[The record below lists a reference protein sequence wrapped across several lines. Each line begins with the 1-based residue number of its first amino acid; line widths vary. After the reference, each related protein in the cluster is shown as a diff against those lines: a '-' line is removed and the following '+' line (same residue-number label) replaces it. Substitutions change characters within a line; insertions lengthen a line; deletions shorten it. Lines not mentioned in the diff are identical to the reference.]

1 MKVFSFHLR
10 GKMAHFRKY
19 YSNSSALSYFIP
31 PRTTV
36 AGILA
41 GLLGKERDT
50 YYDEFSLGKCQI
62 ALATQAPIKKCI
74 QKLNLLMIKKENKA
88 FNGSAEYP
96 SQTATEL
103 IIPQNLQ
110 NGYIDYQIWVTHEDN
125 EIMAQLENL
134 VRKDFVGYFS
144 KGISVALGTAYN
156 LGWLE
161 KGQILE
167 GEEIKEVTS
176 IEIDSVIPQNKCREV
191 ILDGI
196 ADGQYRLIKEEVP
209 LEFDRDRRITPR
221 GLGNMIINLT
231 GQTVKATV
239 NSFVRLENE
248 KNITW
253 ME

>member
-31 PRTTV
+31 PRATI

-50 YYDEFSLGKCQI
+50 YYHEFSLQKCQI
-62 ALATQAPIKKCI
+62 TLTTRTPIKKCM
-74 QKLNLLMIKKENKA
+74 QKVNLLMIKSERD
-88 FNGSAEYP
+88 FNGSAEYH

-110 NGYIDYQIWVTHEDN
+110 KGYIDYQVWVTHEDN
-125 EIMAQLENL
+125 KIMAQLENL
-134 VRKDFVGYFS
+134 IRKEFVGYFS

-161 KGQILE
+161 KGQIIE
-167 GEEIKEVTS
+167 GEETKEVTS
-176 IEIDSVIPQNKCREV
+176 IEIDSVIPQNKCEEV
-191 ILDGI
+191 ILDGV

-209 LEFDRDRRITPR
+209 LEFDSDRKITPR
-221 GLGNMIINLT
+221 GLGSMIINLS
-231 GQTVKATV
+231 GQPVKAKV
-239 NSFVRLENE
+239 DSFICLEDG

>member
-1 MKVFSFHLR
+1 MKVFTFHLR

-41 GLLGKERDT
+41 GLLGKERDS
-50 YYDEFSLGKCQI
+50 YYDEFSLDKCRI
-62 ALATQAPIKKCI
+62 ALMTRTPIKKCM
-74 QKLNLLMIKKENKA
+74 QKLNLLMIKSERD
-88 FNGSAEYP
+88 FNGSAEFH

-110 NGYIDYQIWVTHEDN
+110 KGYIDYQIWISHEDSN
-125 EIMAQLENL
+125 IMTQLTNL
-134 VRKDFVGYFS
+134 IRKDFIGYFS

-161 KGQILE
+161 NGQILE
-167 GEEIKEVTS
+167 GEEIKGINS
-176 IEIDSVIPQNKCREV
+176 LEIDSVIPQKKCKE
-191 ILDGI
+191 ILLDGVSE
-196 ADGQYRLIKEEVP
+196 GQYRLIKEEVP
-209 LEFDRDRRITPR
+209 LEFNQGRMITAR
-221 GLGNMIINLT
+221 GLGDMIINLT
-231 GQTVKATV
+231 GRPVKARV
-239 NSFVRLENE
+239 DSCVCLEDG
-248 KNITW
+248 KNIVW

>member
-1 MKVFSFHLR
+1 
-10 GKMAHFRKY
+10 MAHFRKY

-41 GLLGKERDT
+41 GLLGRERDT
-50 YYDEFSLGKCQI
+50 YYHEFSLEKCQI
-62 ALATQAPIKKCI
+62 ALATRAPIKKCM
-74 QKLNLLMIKKENKA
+74 QKLNLLMIKGDRD

-96 SQTATEL
+96 SQTATEF
-103 IIPQNLQ
+103 IIPHNLQ
-110 NGYIDYQIWVTHEDN
+110 KGYIDYQIWVVHEDDKV
-125 EIMAQLENL
+125 MTKLENL
-134 VRKDFVGYFS
+134 IKKDFVGYFS

-161 KGQILE
+161 KGRLIE
-167 GEEIKEVTS
+167 GKEIKATTVVN
-176 IEIDSVIPQNKCREV
+176 INSVIPQKKCVEIVVDEV
-191 ILDGI
+191 

-209 LEFDRDRRITPR
+209 LEFDKDRKITPH

-231 GQTVKATV
+231 GQPVKV
-239 NSFVRLENE
+239 NIDSFVCLENGE
-248 KNITW
+248 NITW

>member
-1 MKVFSFHLR
+1 
-10 GKMAHFRKY
+10 MAHFRKY

-36 AGILA
+36 VGILA

-110 NGYIDYQIWVTHEDN
+110 KGYIDYQIWVTHEDDKIIN
-125 EIMAQLENL
+125 NLENL
-134 VRKDFVGYFS
+134 IRKEFVGYFS

-161 KGQILE
+161 RGHILE
-167 GEEIKEVTS
+167 GKDVKETS
-176 IEIDSVIPQNKCREV
+176 PIEIDSVIPQNYCGE
-191 ILDGI
+191 IFIEGT

-209 LEFDRDRRITPR
+209 LEFDNDRKITSR

-231 GQTVKATV
+231 GQPVKAKV
-239 NSFVRLENE
+239 DSFVRLEDG
-248 KNITW
+248 KNIMW